1 MNEDNLNQIKVVD
14 SHAHLDELKDL
25 TDVLIKAKES
35 GVIGIVAVGTGIESN
50 KKMIQIAKE
59 NPKFVYPAIG
69 YHPWEIK
76 EEEIETN
83 LSWIKENIHDAIA
96 LGEIGLDYKIKL
108 KKEIQ
113 IYVFERLL
121 EVACEFDKPVI
132 LHCRFSHQKVFEIVK
147 MKGINRV
154 LFHWYSGPLNLLD
167 QIIEA
172 GYFISATPALAYS
185 LPHQEAIK
193 RTPIEKILL
202 ETDSPVS
209 YQGKEASPK
218 DVLITLSYV
227 SRLKGLDIFSVSKRT
242 TANASQFFNINF

>member
-35 GVIGIVAVGTGIESN
+35 GIIGIVAVGTDIESN
-50 KKMIQIAKE
+50 RKTIQIAKE
-59 NPKFVYPAIG
+59 NPKLVYPAIG

-121 EVACEFDKPVI
+121 EVACEFDKP
-132 LHCRFSHQKVFEIVK
+132 
-147 MKGINRV
+147 
-154 LFHWYSGPLNLLD
+154 
-167 QIIEA
+167 
-172 GYFISATPALAYS
+172 
-185 LPHQEAIK
+185 
-193 RTPIEKILL
+193 
-202 ETDSPVS
+202 
-209 YQGKEASPK
+209 
-218 DVLITLSYV
+218 
-227 SRLKGLDIFSVSKRT
+227 
-242 TANASQFFNINF
+242 